1 MTKEQKISLFKEA
14 LDKFETEEVKVFCSE
29 LIELMP
35 EDAIVCSS
43 SSTGKYHNAHQCKIF
58 GNLYHTLMLCE
69 IGNYLLELEH
79 NQEKFPNPNERDCIR
94 LAMCLHDSVKYGW
107 NGAQYTQFTHPLMA
121 AEFIKT
127 AEVEHP
133 IPKQGREYCADL
145 VSSHSGQ
152 WNTSNRS
159 KTVLPKPE
167 TEAQKLVHECDYLS
181 SRSNIDMIYSDELD
195 DTIYEIIK
203 DMINTYE
210 FNFGKYKGQTVKSV
224 LNSNPEYF
232 SWMEENGG
240 LREPYKMIIE
250 KLKERERRPEF

>member
-1 MTKEQKISLFKEA
+1 MTKEQKLSLFKEA

-35 EDAIVCSS
+35 ENSIISSS

-79 NQEKFPNPNERDCIR
+79 NQERFPSPTERDCIR
-94 LAMCLHDSVKYGW
+94 LSLICHDSVKYGW
-107 NGAQYTQFTHPLMA
+107 NGAQYTQFNHPLLA

-133 IPKQGREYCADL
+133 IADEWREYCADL

-152 WNTSNRS
+152 WNTSSRS

-167 TEAQKLVHECDYLS
+167 TDAQKLVHECDYLS
-181 SRSNIDMIYSDELD
+181 SRNNIDMIYSEELEY
-195 DTIYEIIK
+195 TISEIIK
-203 DMINTYE
+203 DIVDTYE
-210 FNFGKYKGQTVKSV
+210 FDFGKYKGQTVKTV
-224 LNSNPEYF
+224 FDSNPDYF
-232 SWMEENGG
+232 SWMEDNGG
-240 LREPYKMIIE
+240 LREPYKTIRE
-250 KLKERERRPEF
+250 KLTERGVLF